1 VTVAL
6 LDNQVAVITGAAQ
19 GIGYAIATTLHEH
32 GAHVVIADLDPDL
45 ADAAAQRLTAESN
58 GHAGATGARCN
69 VTSEDDVRDLVES
82 TVKRHGGLHVF
93 VNNAGIT
100 RDKTLRKMTSDQ
112 FRSVVDVH
120 LYGAWLGTKYA
131 AEAMRPIGRGAI
143 VNISSI
149 SGKVGMFGQT
159 NYSAAKAGMVGLTK
173 ASAKEL
179 AIDGIRVNAIQPG
192 LIRTPMTEA
201 IPAFVYA
208 AKLAEIP
215 LGRAGEPSEIG
226 SVVLFLASDL
236 SSYVT
241 GIVVEV
247 AGGRHI

>member
-1 VTVAL
+1 MAL
-6 LDNQVAVITGAAQ
+6 LDNQVAVITGAAR
-19 GIGYAIATTLHEH
+19 GIGYAIATTLHEN

-45 ADAAAQRLTAESN
+45 AATAAQKLTADSH
-58 GHAGATGARCN
+58 GPAGATGVRCDI
-69 VTSEDDVRDLVES
+69 TDEDDVRTLVES
-82 TVKRHGGLHVF
+82 TVTQHGGLHVF

-100 RDKTLRKMTSDQ
+100 RDKTLRKMTSEQ
-112 FRSVVDVH
+112 FRSVIDVH

-131 AEAMRPIGRGAI
+131 AEAMRPNQRGAI

-179 AIDGIRVNAIQPG
+179 ARDGIRVNAIQPG
-192 LIRTPMTEA
+192 LIRTAMTEA
-201 IPAFVYA
+201 VPADVYA

-215 LGRAGEPSEIG
+215 LGRAGEPAEIG

-236 SSYVT
+236 SSYIT

>member
-1 VTVAL
+1 MAL
-6 LDNQVAVITGAAQ
+6 LDNQVAVITGGAR

-32 GAHVVIADLDPDL
+32 GAHVVIADLDL
-45 ADAAAQRLTAESN
+45 AATAAQKLTTDSH
-58 GHAGATGARCN
+58 GPAGATGVRCD
-69 VTSEDDVRDLVES
+69 VTDEDDVRALVES
-82 TVKRHGGLHVF
+82 TVTQHGGLHVF

-100 RDKTLRKMTSDQ
+100 RDKTLLKMTSEQ
-112 FRSVVDVH
+112 FRSVIDVH

-131 AEAMRPIGRGAI
+131 AEAMRPNQRGAI

-179 AIDGIRVNAIQPG
+179 ARDGIRVNAIQPG
-192 LIRTPMTEA
+192 LIRTAMTESV
-201 IPAFVYA
+201 PADVYA

-215 LGRAGEPSEIG
+215 LGRAGEPAEIG
-226 SVVLFLASDL
+226 SAVLFLASDL
-236 SSYVT
+236 SSYIT

>member
-1 VTVAL
+1 MAL
-6 LDNQVAVITGAAQ
+6 LDNQVAVITGAAR

-32 GAHVVIADLDPDL
+32 GAQVVIADLDPDL
-45 ADAAAQRLTAESN
+45 AATAAQKLTADSH
-58 GHAGATGARCN
+58 GPAGATGVRCD
-69 VTSEDDVRDLVES
+69 VTDEDDVRALVES
-82 TVKRHGGLHVF
+82 TVTQHGGLHVF

-100 RDKTLRKMTSDQ
+100 RDKTLRKMTSEQ
-112 FRSVVDVH
+112 FRSVIDVH

-131 AEAMRPIGRGAI
+131 AEAMRPNQRGAI

-159 NYSAAKAGMVGLTK
+159 NYSAAKAGLVGLTK

-179 AIDGIRVNAIQPG
+179 APDGIRVNAIQPG
-192 LIRTPMTEA
+192 LIRTAMTEA
-201 IPAFVYA
+201 VPADVYA
-208 AKLAEIP
+208 AKLTEIP
-215 LGRAGEPSEIG
+215 LGRAGEPAEIG
-226 SVVLFLASDL
+226 SVALFLASDL

>member
-19 GIGYAIATTLHEH
+19 GIGYAIATTLHEQ

-45 ADAAAQRLTAESN
+45 ADTAAQRLTAESN
-58 GHAGATGARCN
+58 GHAGATGVRCN
-69 VTSEDDVRDLVES
+69 VTSEDDVRTLVES
-82 TVKRHGGLHVF
+82 TVKRHGGLHVW

-131 AEAMRPIGRGAI
+131 AEAMRPNGRGAI

-159 NYSAAKAGMVGLTK
+159 NYSAAKAGIVGLTK

-201 IPAFVYA
+201 IPALVYA
-208 AKLAEIP
+208 AKLDEIP
-215 LGRAGEPSEIG
+215 LGRAGEPAEIG

>member
-1 VTVAL
+1 MAL
-6 LDNQVAVITGAAQ
+6 LDDRVAVITGAAQ
-19 GIGYAIATTLHEH
+19 GIGYAIAATLHEQ

-45 ADAAAQRLTAESN
+45 ADAAAQKLTAESN
-58 GHAGATGARCN
+58 GQARATGVRCD
-69 VTSEDDVRDLVES
+69 VTNEDDVRNLTES
-82 TVKRHGGLHVF
+82 TVNQHGGLHVF

-131 AEAMRPIGRGAI
+131 AEAMRPNRRGAI

-173 ASAKEL
+173 ACAKEL
-179 AIDGIRVNAIQPG
+179 ARDGIRVNAIQPG

-201 IPAFVYA
+201 VPDDVYA

>member
-1 VTVAL
+1 MAL

-32 GAHVVIADLDPDL
+32 GAQVVIADLDPDL
-45 ADAAAQRLTAESN
+45 AATAAQKLTADSH
-58 GHAGATGARCN
+58 GPAGATGVRCD
-69 VTSEDDVRDLVES
+69 VTDEDDVRTLVQS
-82 TVKRHGGLHVF
+82 TVTQHGGLHVF

-100 RDKTLRKMTSDQ
+100 RDKTLRKMTSEQ
-112 FRSVVDVH
+112 FRSVIDVH

-131 AEAMRPIGRGAI
+131 AEAMRPDQRGAI

-179 AIDGIRVNAIQPG
+179 ARDGIRVNAVQPG
-192 LIRTPMTEA
+192 LIHTPMTEA
-201 IPAFVYA
+201 VPADVYA

-215 LGRAGEPSEIG
+215 LGRAGEPAEIG

-236 SSYVT
+236 ASYVT

>member
-1 VTVAL
+1 MAL

-32 GAHVVIADLDPDL
+32 GAQVVIADLDPDL
-45 ADAAAQRLTAESN
+45 AASAAQKLTAGSH
-58 GHAGATGARCN
+58 GPASATGVRCD
-69 VTSEDDVRDLVES
+69 VTDEDEVRALVES
-82 TVKRHGGLHVF
+82 TVTQHGGLHVF

-100 RDKTLRKMTSDQ
+100 RDKTLRKMTSEQ
-112 FRSVVDVH
+112 FRSVIDVH

-131 AEAMRPIGRGAI
+131 AEAMRPNQRGAI

-173 ASAKEL
+173 AAAKEL
-179 AIDGIRVNAIQPG
+179 ARDGIRVNAIQPG

-201 IPAFVYA
+201 VPADVYA

-215 LGRAGEPSEIG
+215 LGRAGEPAEIG

-236 SSYVT
+236 STYVT
-241 GIVVEV
+241 GVVVEV

>member
-1 VTVAL
+1 MAL
-6 LDNQVAVITGAAQ
+6 LDDQVAVITGAAQ
-19 GIGYAIATTLHEH
+19 GIGYAIAATLHEQ

-45 ADAAAQRLTAESN
+45 ADTAAQQLTAESN
-58 GHAGATGARCN
+58 RQAGATGVRCD
-69 VTSEDDVRDLVES
+69 VTNEDDVRNLTES
-82 TVKRHGGLHVF
+82 TVDQHGGLHVF

-131 AEAMRPIGRGAI
+131 AEAMRPNRRGAI

-173 ASAKEL
+173 ACAKEL
-179 AIDGIRVNAIQPG
+179 ARDGIRVNAIQPG

-201 IPAFVYA
+201 VPDDVYA

>member
-1 VTVAL
+1 
-6 LDNQVAVITGAAQ
+6 
-19 GIGYAIATTLHEH
+19 
-32 GAHVVIADLDPDL
+32 
-45 ADAAAQRLTAESN
+45 
-58 GHAGATGARCN
+58 
-69 VTSEDDVRDLVES
+69 
-82 TVKRHGGLHVF
+82 
-93 VNNAGIT
+93 
-100 RDKTLRKMTSDQ
+100 
-112 FRSVVDVH
+112 
-120 LYGAWLGTKYA
+120 
-131 AEAMRPIGRGAI
+131 MRPNGRGAI

-179 AIDGIRVNAIQPG
+179 ATDGIRVNAIQPG

-201 IPAFVYA
+201 IPALVYS

>member
-1 VTVAL
+1 MAL

-32 GAHVVIADLDPDL
+32 GAQVVIADLDPDL
-45 ADAAAQRLTAESN
+45 AATAAQKLTADSH
-58 GHAGATGARCN
+58 GPAGATGVRCD
-69 VTSEDDVRDLVES
+69 VTDEDDVRALVES
-82 TVKRHGGLHVF
+82 TVTQRGGLHVF

-100 RDKTLRKMTSDQ
+100 RDKTLRKMTSEQ
-112 FRSVVDVH
+112 FRSVIDVH

-131 AEAMRPIGRGAI
+131 AEAMRPNQRGAI

-179 AIDGIRVNAIQPG
+179 ARDGIRVNAIQPG
-192 LIRTPMTEA
+192 LIRTAMTEA
-201 IPAFVYA
+201 VPADVYA

-215 LGRAGEPSEIG
+215 LGRAGEPAEIG

>member
-1 VTVAL
+1 MGL

-19 GIGYAIATTLHEH
+19 GIGYAIAATLHGQ
-32 GAHVVIADLDPDL
+32 GAHVVIADLDPEL
-45 ADAAAQRLTAESN
+45 ADAAAQKLTAGSN
-58 GHAGATGARCN
+58 GHAGATGVRCN
-69 VTSEDDVRDLVES
+69 VTSEDDVRTLVES
-82 TVKRHGGLHVF
+82 TVKRHGGLDVF

-100 RDKTLRKMTSDQ
+100 QDKTLRKMTSDP

-131 AEAMRPIGRGAI
+131 AEAMRGAI
-143 VNISSI
+143 VNLSSI

-179 AIDGIRVNAIQPG
+179 ARDGIRVNAIQPG

-201 IPAFVYA
+201 VPADVYA

-215 LGRAGEPSEIG
+215 LGRAGEPAEIG

>member
-1 VTVAL
+1 M
-6 LDNQVAVITGAAQ
+6 
-19 GIGYAIATTLHEH
+19 
-32 GAHVVIADLDPDL
+32 
-45 ADAAAQRLTAESN
+45 
-58 GHAGATGARCN
+58 
-69 VTSEDDVRDLVES
+69 TSE
-82 TVKRHGGLHVF
+82 
-93 VNNAGIT
+93 
-100 RDKTLRKMTSDQ
+100 Q
-112 FRSVVDVH
+112 FRSVIDVH

-131 AEAMRPIGRGAI
+131 AEAMRPNQRGAI

-179 AIDGIRVNAIQPG
+179 ARDGIRVNAIQPG

-201 IPAFVYA
+201 VPADVYA

-236 SSYVT
+236 SSYIT

>member
-1 VTVAL
+1 MAL
-6 LDNQVAVITGAAQ
+6 LDDRVAVITGAAQ
-19 GIGYAIATTLHEH
+19 GIGYAIAATLHEQ

-45 ADAAAQRLTAESN
+45 ADAAAQNLTAESN
-58 GHAGATGARCN
+58 GQAGATGVRCD
-69 VTSEDDVRDLVES
+69 VTNEDDVRNLTES
-82 TVKRHGGLHVF
+82 TVNQHGGLHVF

-131 AEAMRPIGRGAI
+131 AEAMRPNRRGAI

-179 AIDGIRVNAIQPG
+179 ARDGIRVNAIQPG

-201 IPAFVYA
+201 IPALVYA
-208 AKLAEIP
+208 AKLDEIP
-215 LGRAGEPSEIG
+215 LGRAGEPAEIG

>member
-1 VTVAL
+1 VAL
-6 LDNQVAVITGAAQ
+6 LDNQVAVITGAAR

-32 GAHVVIADLDPDL
+32 GAQVVIADLDPDL
-45 ADAAAQRLTAESN
+45 AAAAAQRLTADSH
-58 GHAGATGARCN
+58 GPAGATGVRCD
-69 VTSEDDVRDLVES
+69 VTDEDDVRTLVQS
-82 TVKRHGGLHVF
+82 TVIQHGGLHVF

-100 RDKTLRKMTSDQ
+100 RDKTLRKMTSEQ
-112 FRSVVDVH
+112 FRSVIDVH

-131 AEAMRPIGRGAI
+131 AEAMRPHQRGTI

-179 AIDGIRVNAIQPG
+179 APDGIRVNAIQPG
-192 LIRTPMTEA
+192 LIRTAMTEA
-201 IPAFVYA
+201 VPADVYA

-215 LGRAGEPSEIG
+215 LGRAGEPAEIG

>member
-1 VTVAL
+1 VAL
-6 LDNQVAVITGAAQ
+6 LDNQVAVITGAAR

-32 GAHVVIADLDPDL
+32 GAQVVIADLDPDL
-45 ADAAAQRLTAESN
+45 AAAAAQRLTADSH
-58 GHAGATGARCN
+58 GPAGATGVRCD
-69 VTSEDDVRDLVES
+69 VTDEDDVRTLVQS
-82 TVKRHGGLHVF
+82 TVTQHGGLHVF

-100 RDKTLRKMTSDQ
+100 RDKTLRKMTSEQ
-112 FRSVVDVH
+112 FRSVIDVH

-131 AEAMRPIGRGAI
+131 AEAMRPNQRGAI

-179 AIDGIRVNAIQPG
+179 APDGIRVNAIQPG
-192 LIRTPMTEA
+192 LIRTAMTEA
-201 IPAFVYA
+201 VPADVYA

-215 LGRAGEPSEIG
+215 LGRAGEPAEIG

>member
-1 VTVAL
+1 MAL
-6 LDNQVAVITGAAQ
+6 LDNQVAVITGAAR

-32 GAHVVIADLDPDL
+32 GAQVVIADLDSDL
-45 ADAAAQRLTAESN
+45 AAAAAQKLTADSQ
-58 GHAGATGARCN
+58 GPAGATGVRCD
-69 VTSEDDVRDLVES
+69 VTNEDDVRTLVQS
-82 TVKRHGGLHVF
+82 TVTQHGGLHVF

-100 RDKTLRKMTSDQ
+100 RDKTLRKMTSEQ
-112 FRSVVDVH
+112 FRSVIDVH

-131 AEAMRPIGRGAI
+131 AEAMRPNQRGAI

-179 AIDGIRVNAIQPG
+179 APDGIRVNAIQPG
-192 LIRTPMTEA
+192 LIRTAMTEA
-201 IPAFVYA
+201 VPADVYA

-215 LGRAGEPSEIG
+215 LGRAGEPAEIG

>member
-1 VTVAL
+1 MAL
-6 LDNQVAVITGAAQ
+6 LDNQVAVITGAAR

-32 GAHVVIADLDPDL
+32 GAQVVIADLDSDL
-45 ADAAAQRLTAESN
+45 AAAAAQKLTADSR
-58 GHAGATGARCN
+58 GPAGATGVRCD
-69 VTSEDDVRDLVES
+69 VTNEDDVRTLVQS
-82 TVKRHGGLHVF
+82 TVTQHGGLHVF

-100 RDKTLRKMTSDQ
+100 RDKTLRKMTSEQ
-112 FRSVVDVH
+112 FRSVIDVH

-131 AEAMRPIGRGAI
+131 AEAMRPNQRGAI

-179 AIDGIRVNAIQPG
+179 APDGIRVNAIQPG
-192 LIRTPMTEA
+192 LIRTAMTEA
-201 IPAFVYA
+201 VPADVYA

-215 LGRAGEPSEIG
+215 LGRAGEPAEIG
-226 SVVLFLASDL
+226 SVALFLASDL

>member
-1 VTVAL
+1 MAL
-6 LDNQVAVITGAAQ
+6 LDDQAAVITGAAQ
-19 GIGYAIATTLHEH
+19 GIGYAIAATLHEQ

-45 ADAAAQRLTAESN
+45 ADTAAQQLTAESN
-58 GHAGATGARCN
+58 GQAGATGVRCD
-69 VTSEDDVRDLVES
+69 VTNEDDVRNLTES
-82 TVKRHGGLHVF
+82 TVNQHGGLHVF

-131 AEAMRPIGRGAI
+131 AEAMRPNRRGAI

-159 NYSAAKAGMVGLTK
+159 NYSAAKAGVVGLTK
-173 ASAKEL
+173 ACAKEL
-179 AIDGIRVNAIQPG
+179 ARDGIRVNAIQPG

-201 IPAFVYA
+201 VPDDVYA

>member
-1 VTVAL
+1 VAL
-6 LDNQVAVITGAAQ
+6 LDNQVAVITGAAR

-32 GAHVVIADLDPDL
+32 GAQVVIADLDPDL
-45 ADAAAQRLTAESN
+45 AAAAAQRLTADSH
-58 GHAGATGARCN
+58 GPAGATGVRCD
-69 VTSEDDVRDLVES
+69 VTDEDDVRTLVQS
-82 TVKRHGGLHVF
+82 TVTQHGGLHVF

-100 RDKTLRKMTSDQ
+100 RDKTLRKMTSEQ
-112 FRSVVDVH
+112 FRSVIDVH

-131 AEAMRPIGRGAI
+131 AEAMRPNQRGAI

-179 AIDGIRVNAIQPG
+179 ARDGIRVNAIQPG
-192 LIRTPMTEA
+192 LIRTAMTEA
-201 IPAFVYA
+201 VPADVYA

-215 LGRAGEPSEIG
+215 LGRAGEPAEIG

>member
-1 VTVAL
+1 MAL

-32 GAHVVIADLDPDL
+32 GAQVVIADLDPDL
-45 ADAAAQRLTAESN
+45 AATAAQKLTADSH
-58 GHAGATGARCN
+58 GPAGATGVRCD
-69 VTSEDDVRDLVES
+69 VTDEDDVRTLVQS
-82 TVKRHGGLHVF
+82 TVTQHGGLHVF

-100 RDKTLRKMTSDQ
+100 RDKTLRKMTSEQ
-112 FRSVVDVH
+112 FRSVIDVH

-131 AEAMRPIGRGAI
+131 AEAMRPNQRGAI

-179 AIDGIRVNAIQPG
+179 APDGIRVNAIQPG
-192 LIRTPMTEA
+192 LIRTAMTEA
-201 IPAFVYA
+201 VPADVYA

-215 LGRAGEPSEIG
+215 LGRAGEPAEIG

-247 AGGRHI
+247 AGGRHV

>member
-1 VTVAL
+1 MAL
-6 LDNQVAVITGAAQ
+6 LDNQVAVITGAAR
-19 GIGYAIATTLHEH
+19 GVGYAIATTLHEH
-32 GAHVVIADLDPDL
+32 GAQVVIADLDPDL
-45 ADAAAQRLTAESN
+45 AAAAAQKLTADSH
-58 GHAGATGARCN
+58 GPAGATGVRCD
-69 VTSEDDVRDLVES
+69 VTDEDDVRALVQS
-82 TVKRHGGLHVF
+82 TVIQHGGLHVF

-100 RDKTLRKMTSDQ
+100 RDKTLRKMTSEQ
-112 FRSVVDVH
+112 FRSVIDVH

-131 AEAMRPIGRGAI
+131 AEAMRPNQRGAI

-179 AIDGIRVNAIQPG
+179 ARDGIRVNAVQPG

-201 IPAFVYA
+201 VPADVYA

-215 LGRAGEPSEIG
+215 LGRAGEPAEIG

>member
-1 VTVAL
+1 
-6 LDNQVAVITGAAQ
+6 
-19 GIGYAIATTLHEH
+19 
-32 GAHVVIADLDPDL
+32 
-45 ADAAAQRLTAESN
+45 
-58 GHAGATGARCN
+58 
-69 VTSEDDVRDLVES
+69 
-82 TVKRHGGLHVF
+82 
-93 VNNAGIT
+93 
-100 RDKTLRKMTSDQ
+100 
-112 FRSVVDVH
+112 
-120 LYGAWLGTKYA
+120 
-131 AEAMRPIGRGAI
+131 MRPNRRGAI

-173 ASAKEL
+173 ACAKEL
-179 AIDGIRVNAIQPG
+179 ARDGIRVNAIQPG

-201 IPAFVYA
+201 VPDDVYA
-208 AKLAEIP
+208 TKLAEIP

>member
-1 VTVAL
+1 MAL
-6 LDNQVAVITGAAQ
+6 LDNQVAVITGAAR
-19 GIGYAIATTLHEH
+19 GIGHAIATTLHEH

-45 ADAAAQRLTAESN
+45 AATAAQKLTADSH
-58 GHAGATGARCN
+58 GPASATGVRCD
-69 VTSEDDVRDLVES
+69 VTDEDDVRALVES
-82 TVKRHGGLHVF
+82 TVTRHGGLHVF

-100 RDKTLRKMTSDQ
+100 RDKTLRKMTSEQ
-112 FRSVVDVH
+112 FRSVIDVH

-131 AEAMRPIGRGAI
+131 AEAMRPNQRGAI

-179 AIDGIRVNAIQPG
+179 ARDGIRVNAIQPG
-192 LIRTPMTEA
+192 LIRTAMTEA
-201 IPAFVYA
+201 VPADVYA

-215 LGRAGEPSEIG
+215 LGRAGEPAEIG

-236 SSYVT
+236 SSYIT

>member
-1 VTVAL
+1 MAL
-6 LDNQVAVITGAAQ
+6 LDDQVAVITGAAQ
-19 GIGYAIATTLHEH
+19 GIGYAIAATLHEQ

-45 ADAAAQRLTAESN
+45 ADAAAQKLTAESN
-58 GHAGATGARCN
+58 GQAGATGVRCD
-69 VTSEDDVRDLVES
+69 VTNEDDVRNLTES
-82 TVKRHGGLHVF
+82 TVDQHGGLHVF

-131 AEAMRPIGRGAI
+131 AEAMRPNRRGAI

-159 NYSAAKAGMVGLTK
+159 NYSAAKAGVVGLTK

-179 AIDGIRVNAIQPG
+179 ARDGIRVNAIQPG

-201 IPAFVYA
+201 VPDDVYA

>member
-1 VTVAL
+1 MAL
-6 LDNQVAVITGAAQ
+6 LDDQVAVITGAAQ
-19 GIGYAIATTLHEH
+19 GIGYAIAATLHEQ

-45 ADAAAQRLTAESN
+45 ADAAAQKLTAESN
-58 GHAGATGARCN
+58 GQAGATGVRCD
-69 VTSEDDVRDLVES
+69 VTNEDDVRNLTES
-82 TVKRHGGLHVF
+82 TVNQHGGLHVF

-131 AEAMRPIGRGAI
+131 AEAMRPNRRGAI

-159 NYSAAKAGMVGLTK
+159 NYSAAKAGVVGLTK
-173 ASAKEL
+173 ACAKEL
-179 AIDGIRVNAIQPG
+179 ARDGIRVNAIQPG

-201 IPAFVYA
+201 VPDDVYA

>member
-1 VTVAL
+1 MAL
-6 LDNQVAVITGAAQ
+6 LDNQVAVITGAAR

-32 GAHVVIADLDPDL
+32 GAQVVIADLDSDL
-45 ADAAAQRLTAESN
+45 AAAAAQKLTADSH
-58 GHAGATGARCN
+58 GPAGATGVRCD
-69 VTSEDDVRDLVES
+69 VTDEDDVRTLVQS
-82 TVKRHGGLHVF
+82 TVTQHGGLHVF

-100 RDKTLRKMTSDQ
+100 RDKTLRKMTSEQ
-112 FRSVVDVH
+112 FRSVIDVH

-131 AEAMRPIGRGAI
+131 AEAMRPSQRGAI

-159 NYSAAKAGMVGLTK
+159 NYSAAKAGIVGLTK

-179 AIDGIRVNAIQPG
+179 APDGIRVNAIQPG
-192 LIRTPMTEA
+192 LIRTAMTEA
-201 IPAFVYA
+201 VPADVYA
-208 AKLAEIP
+208 AKVAEIP
-215 LGRAGEPSEIG
+215 LGRAGEPAEIG

>member
-1 VTVAL
+1 MAL
-6 LDNQVAVITGAAQ
+6 LDNQVAVITGAAR

-32 GAHVVIADLDPDL
+32 GAQVVIADLDPDL
-45 ADAAAQRLTAESN
+45 AATAAQKLTADSH
-58 GHAGATGARCN
+58 GPAGATGVRCD
-69 VTSEDDVRDLVES
+69 VTDEDDVRTLVQS
-82 TVKRHGGLHVF
+82 TVTQHGGLHVF

-100 RDKTLRKMTSDQ
+100 RDKTLRKMTSEQ
-112 FRSVVDVH
+112 FRSVIDVH

-131 AEAMRPIGRGAI
+131 AEAMRPNQRGAI

-179 AIDGIRVNAIQPG
+179 APDGIRVNAIQPG
-192 LIRTPMTEA
+192 LIRTAMTEA
-201 IPAFVYA
+201 VPADVYA

-215 LGRAGEPSEIG
+215 LGRAGEPAEIG

>member
-1 VTVAL
+1 MAL

-45 ADAAAQRLTAESN
+45 AASAAQKLTADSH
-58 GHAGATGARCN
+58 GLAGATGVRCD
-69 VTSEDDVRDLVES
+69 VTDEDDVRALVES
-82 TVKRHGGLHVF
+82 TVTQHGGLHVF

-100 RDKTLRKMTSDQ
+100 RDKTLRKMTSEQ
-112 FRSVVDVH
+112 FRSVIDVH

-131 AEAMRPIGRGAI
+131 AEAMRPNQRGAI

-179 AIDGIRVNAIQPG
+179 ARDGIRVNAIQPG
-192 LIRTPMTEA
+192 LIRTAMTEA
-201 IPAFVYA
+201 VPADVYA

-215 LGRAGEPSEIG
+215 LGRAGEPAEIG

-236 SSYVT
+236 SSYIT

>member
-1 VTVAL
+1 MAL

-19 GIGYAIATTLHEH
+19 GIGYAIAATLHEH
-32 GAHVVIADLDPDL
+32 GAHVVIADLDAEL
-45 ADAAAQRLTAESN
+45 ATAAARQLMAGSH
-58 GHAGATGARCN
+58 GPAGATGVRCD
-69 VTSEDDVRDLVES
+69 VTDEDGMRALVES
-82 TVKRHGGLHVF
+82 TVTRHGGLHVF

-100 RDKTLRKMTSDQ
+100 RDKTLRKMTSEQ
-112 FRSVVDVH
+112 FRSVIDVH

-131 AEAMRPIGRGAI
+131 AEAMRPAQRGAI

-159 NYSAAKAGMVGLTK
+159 NYSAAKAGMIGLTK

-179 AIDGIRVNAIQPG
+179 ARDGIRVNAIQPG
-192 LIRTPMTEA
+192 LVRTPMTEA
-201 IPAFVYA
+201 VPADVFA

-215 LGRAGEPSEIG
+215 LGRAGEPAEIG
-226 SVVLFLASDL
+226 SVALFLASDL

-241 GIVVEV
+241 GAVVEV
-247 AGGRHI
+247 AGGRHL

>member
-1 VTVAL
+1 VAL

-19 GIGYAIATTLHEH
+19 GIGYAIAATLHGQ
-32 GAHVVIADLDPDL
+32 GAHVVIADLDPEL
-45 ADAAAQRLTAESN
+45 ADAAAQKLTAGSN
-58 GHAGATGARCN
+58 GHAGATGVRCN
-69 VTSEDDVRDLVES
+69 VTSEDDVRTLVES
-82 TVKRHGGLHVF
+82 TVKRHGGLDVF

-100 RDKTLRKMTSDQ
+100 QDKTLRKMTSDP

-131 AEAMRPIGRGAI
+131 AEAMRGAI
-143 VNISSI
+143 VNLSSI

-179 AIDGIRVNAIQPG
+179 ARDGIRVNAIQPG

-201 IPAFVYA
+201 VPADVYA

-215 LGRAGEPSEIG
+215 LARAGEPAEIG

-236 SSYVT
+236 SSYIT
-241 GIVVEV
+241 GIVIEV

>member
-1 VTVAL
+1 MAL
-6 LDNQVAVITGAAQ
+6 LDNQVAIITGAAQ
-19 GIGYAIATTLHEH
+19 GIGHAIARTLHEH

-45 ADAAAQRLTAESN
+45 AVTAARKLTADSP
-58 GHAGATGARCN
+58 GPAGATGVRCD
-69 VTSEDDVRDLVES
+69 VTDEDEVRALVES
-82 TVKRHGGLHVF
+82 TVTRHGGLDVF

-100 RDKTLRKMTSDQ
+100 RDKTLRKMTSEQ
-112 FRSVVDVH
+112 FRSVIDVH

-131 AEAMRPIGRGAI
+131 AEAMRPNQRGTI

-159 NYSAAKAGMVGLTK
+159 NYSAAKAGIIGLTK

-179 AIDGIRVNAIQPG
+179 ARDGIRVNAIQPG

-201 IPAFVYA
+201 VPAEVYA

-215 LGRAGEPSEIG
+215 LGRAGEPGEVG
-226 SVVLFLASDL
+226 AVVLFLASEL

-241 GIVVEV
+241 GTVVEV

>member
-1 VTVAL
+1 MAL
-6 LDNQVAVITGAAQ
+6 LDNQVAVITGAAR

-32 GAHVVIADLDPDL
+32 GAQVVIADLDPDL
-45 ADAAAQRLTAESN
+45 AAAAAQRLTADSH
-58 GHAGATGARCN
+58 GPAGATGVRCD
-69 VTSEDDVRDLVES
+69 VTDEDDVRTLVQS
-82 TVKRHGGLHVF
+82 TVTQHGGLHVF

-100 RDKTLRKMTSDQ
+100 RDKTLRKMTSEQ
-112 FRSVVDVH
+112 FRSVIDVH

-131 AEAMRPIGRGAI
+131 AEAMRPNQRGAI

-179 AIDGIRVNAIQPG
+179 APDGIRVNAIQPG
-192 LIRTPMTEA
+192 LIRTAMTEA
-201 IPAFVYA
+201 VPADVYA

-215 LGRAGEPSEIG
+215 LGRAGEPAEIG